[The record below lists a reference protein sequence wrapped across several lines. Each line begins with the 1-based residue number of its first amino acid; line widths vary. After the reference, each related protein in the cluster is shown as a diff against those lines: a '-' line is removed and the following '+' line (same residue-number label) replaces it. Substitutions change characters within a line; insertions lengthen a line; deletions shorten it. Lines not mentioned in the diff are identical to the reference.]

1 MQHRFAL
8 RIAFAALCLAGV
20 GPARAVAQSSV
31 SLGVYGGVYSPLGRD
46 PSLGSVGSSVER
58 NNSFAGGARLTYW
71 GPSIFGLEAVAGLTP
86 ASVRLAGAP
95 VNGTRNQDI
104 LTAGLKLMA
113 GLGPSV
119 SPVGFHAGIGPAFLR
134 RGTDAFSAS
143 GSISR
148 LGVVTGAGVRVPI
161 ASRLHLRLDAE
172 DYIYGG
178 KLGDESRTWNDLI
191 LSTGLSLQLGGR

>member
-1 MQHRFAL
+1 MQHRFTL
-8 RIAFAALCLAGV
+8 RIAFAVLCLAGV

-71 GPSIFGLEAVAGLTP
+71 GSNVLGLEAVAGMTP
-86 ASVRLAGAP
+86 AKVKVAGAP
-95 VNGTRNQDI
+95 VNRTRDQDI
-104 LTAGLKLMA
+104 LNAGLKLML
-113 GLGPSV
+113 GLGPSL
-119 SPVGFHAGIGPAFLR
+119 SPVGFHLGAGPAFIR
-134 RGTDAFSAS
+134 RGTDAFSES

-148 LGVVTGAGVRVPI
+148 FGIVAGGGVHLPI
-161 ASRLHLRLDAE
+161 ASRLHLRVDAE

-178 KLGDESRTWNDLI
+178 KLGDDRRTWNDLI

>member
-1 MQHRFAL
+1 MQHRFPL

-20 GPARAVAQSSV
+20 GPARAAAQSSV

-46 PSLGSVGSSVER
+46 PSLGSVGSSVDR

-71 GPSIFGLEAVAGLTP
+71 GPHIFGLEAVAGMTP
-86 ASVRLAGAP
+86 AKVKVAGAP

-104 LTAGLKLMA
+104 ITAGLKLMA
-113 GLGPSV
+113 GLGPTL
-119 SPVGFHAGIGPAFLR
+119 SPVGFHAGIGPAFIR
-134 RGTDAFSAS
+134 QGTDVFSES

-148 LGVVTGAGVRVPI
+148 FGLVAGGGVRLPI
-161 ASRLHLRLDAE
+161 ASRLHLRVDAE

-178 KLGDESRTWNDLI
+178 RLGEDSRTWNDLV